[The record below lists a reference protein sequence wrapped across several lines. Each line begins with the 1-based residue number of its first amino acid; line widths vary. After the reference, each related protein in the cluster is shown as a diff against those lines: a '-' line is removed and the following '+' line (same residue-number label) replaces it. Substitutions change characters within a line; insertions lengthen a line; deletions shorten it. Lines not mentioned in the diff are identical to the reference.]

1 MKTATRLISSAVLL
15 TSAFFVSSTLACNT
29 TAWQG
34 GVTDATAG
42 DPTAD
47 GIARVSGLCG
57 MKVTATNGHVADN
70 SPTDETTFIG
80 RFYFFPK
87 NVAAGSHEIFV
98 ALSDQ
103 TNSESDVF
111 VISYDSGNITL
122 NASGA
127 GGNSA
132 TVAAD
137 ATHWN
142 LVEFAWTSGGTGELW
157 VNSDALTEA
166 ATDTFTP
173 GTGSI
178 DRVEMGGADGAL
190 FDDYESHRS
199 LAVGS
204 LLAGDAKSDGTIN
217 VFDIVFM
224 RNEILANG
232 LASGQPDCTLDGK
245 VNIFDIVCARNV
257 ILGN

>member
-157 VNSDALTEA
+157 ARCLMIMNHIVHWQLVRCLQATQKAMEQLMFLTSSLCA
-166 ATDTFTP
+166 MKYWRTDW
-173 GTGSI
+173 
-178 DRVEMGGADGAL
+178 
-190 FDDYESHRS
+190 
-199 LAVGS
+199 
-204 LLAGDAKSDGTIN
+204 LAGNQIAPLMVKSISSTSF
-217 VFDIVFM
+217 VH
-224 RNEILANG
+224 E
-232 LASGQPDCTLDGK
+232 T
-245 VNIFDIVCARNV
+245 
-257 ILGN
+257 